1 MKHCKKCNIDVNTE
15 GHVCPIC
22 NDVLV
27 EKKEGNVNKPNGY
40 PQLINK
46 HRFPFVVKLFAF
58 LSIIASIICAF
69 VNYKTFNS
77 EAPSYW
83 SIIVIAGIL
92 YCWGIARI
100 FSYKRIS
107 FATRFF
113 YLTFFTIIYI
123 VGIDIC
129 LTIFKIREVIS
140 WSLTYVSPIL
150 IIVGLIVIQIVGY
163 ASRRNFGDAVMSCF
177 YLTLIALVPYIV
189 YLVAPS
195 YIEGEWAPISGIL
208 SGVCTLIGFFIF
220 RFRSTKEELKKRF
233 NI

>member
-27 EKKEGNVNKPNGY
+27 EKKGDNVNKPNGY

-107 FATRFF
+107 FAN
-113 YLTFFTIIYI
+113 Y
-123 VGIDIC
+123 
-129 LTIFKIREVIS
+129 S
-140 WSLTYVSPIL
+140 
-150 IIVGLIVIQIVGY
+150 
-163 ASRRNFGDAVMSCF
+163 
-177 YLTLIALVPYIV
+177 
-189 YLVAPS
+189 
-195 YIEGEWAPISGIL
+195 
-208 SGVCTLIGFFIF
+208 
-220 RFRSTKEELKKRF
+220 
-233 NI
+233 